1 MVNSAL
7 CKTLLEP
14 LRTNPLLGVCVA
26 TGCVNAF
33 IYMWYTRSTSR
44 TLRASREKCQA
55 VSENA
60 FAKSRALMK
69 ELEEDWARDIKAR
82 DASVRRL
89 ELQNV
94 EQTRSIARLDA
105 VMKFCLTPGLN
116 RITII
121 VHVEA
126 TFNGSGSVCTCERGR
141 GTLRIAFGNSFKYA
155 GCYSTFC
162 RTLLVYIFFV
172 EVYLCISPIS
182 VSCFFFVIVD
192 MVGVFNFFFCFRD
205 GNNSFR

>member
-33 IYMWYTRSTSR
+33 IYMWYTRSTSA

-105 VMKFCLTPGLN
+105 AMKFCLTPG
-116 RITII
+116 
-121 VHVEA
+121 
-126 TFNGSGSVCTCERGR
+126 
-141 GTLRIAFGNSFKYA
+141 
-155 GCYSTFC
+155 ST
-162 RTLLVYIFFV
+162 
-172 EVYLCISPIS
+172 
-182 VSCFFFVIVD
+182 VSQ
-192 MVGVFNFFFCFRD
+192 
-205 GNNSFR
+205 